1 LWSWADLK
9 IRNVNLSK
17 IRLIMSKLVAIQKIK
32 ISSSTKIVR
41 QPNFLTQFDQFIVS
55 HKTEYF
61 L

>member
-41 QPNFLTQFDQFIVS
+41 QPVLSV
-55 HKTEYF
+55 EV